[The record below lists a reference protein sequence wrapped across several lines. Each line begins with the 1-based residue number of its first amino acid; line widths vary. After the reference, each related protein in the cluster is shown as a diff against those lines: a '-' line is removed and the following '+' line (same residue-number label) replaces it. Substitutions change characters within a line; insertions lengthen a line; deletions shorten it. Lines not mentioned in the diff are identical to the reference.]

1 MFFALSHGLQ
11 WRKMCKIPFVATN
24 NLPRSLLCSA
34 ACAPPSVS
42 RHCQPRSVP
51 ALPGSLRLSG
61 SLNSG
66 PQLFCHR
73 CKISSTHPA
82 ALDSG
87 KGKRNATQW
96 RVQTVSATLFP
107 LLPTP
112 WNQHNENMRNRSG
125 CWPEPWNNWT
135 AQRLGLTVSLHF
147 VFSFIQVMRSVCS
160 AWWIW
165 SV

>member
-1 MFFALSHGLQ
+1 MSVYWFSNHTHTLETTGNPSPSPSICGHFIPSWCDAASETLLSGDTQCSSLSVMDYSGEKCAKSHLLRQITSPDLCCALRL
-11 WRKMCKIPFVATN
+11 
-24 NLPRSLLCSA
+24 
-34 ACAPPSVS
+34 CAPPSVS

-87 KGKRNATQW
+87 KGKRNATQ
-96 RVQTVSATLFP
+96 
-107 LLPTP
+107 
-112 WNQHNENMRNRSG
+112 
-125 CWPEPWNNWT
+125 
-135 AQRLGLTVSLHF
+135 
-147 VFSFIQVMRSVCS
+147 
-160 AWWIW
+160 
-165 SV
+165 